1 LGLMQMFFEIKD
13 LKVRYEGAEVVKGVS
28 LYLEQGE
35 IVTLIGSNGA
45 GKTTI
50 LRAISGLKAPS
61 DGEIWFDENRVD
73 GRNPQSIVK
82 MGIVQVPQGRGL
94 FPYMSVAENLR
105 VGAFLRKDKKA
116 IAKDLAEILVHFPR
130 LKERARQQASTL
142 SGGEQQMLA
151 IATAIMCKPRLLLL
165 DEPSM
170 GLSPLMVAEIAKIV
184 REINA
189 AGTTVLLVE
198 QNSRLALKLAVRA
211 YVLETGNIVVEGQ
224 SQELLHSEH
233 VRKAYLGE

>member
-1 LGLMQMFFEIKD
+1 MFFEVKD
-13 LKVRYEGAEVVKGVS
+13 LRVRYEGAEVVQGVS
-28 LYLEQGE
+28 LHLEEGE

-61 DGEIWFDENRVD
+61 RGEIWFDGARID
-73 GRNPQSIVK
+73 GRSPQSIVK

-94 FPYMSVAENLR
+94 FPYMSVAEHLKL
-105 VGAFLRKDKKA
+105 GAFLRKDKKE
-116 IAKDLAEILVHFPR
+116 IAHDLAEILVHFPR

-151 IATAIMCKPRLLLL
+151 IAAAIMGSPRVLLL

-170 GLSPLMVAEIAKIV
+170 GLSPLMVTEIGKIV
-184 REINA
+184 REINEI
-189 AGTTVLLVE
+189 GTTVLLVE
-198 QNSRLALKLAVRA
+198 QNSRLALKLAKRA
-211 YVLETGNIVVEGQ
+211 YVLETGNIVVQGAAE
-224 SQELLHSEH
+224 ELMHSEH
-233 VRKAYLGE
+233 VRRAYLGE

>member
-1 LGLMQMFFEIKD
+1 MFFEVKD
-13 LKVRYEGAEVVKGVS
+13 LVVRYAGAEVVHGVS
-28 LYLEQGE
+28 LHLDQGG

-50 LRAISGLKAPS
+50 LRAISGLKAPES
-61 DGEIWFDENRVD
+61 GEIWFEGERID

-82 MGIVQVPQGRGL
+82 LGIVQVPQGRGL

-105 VGAFLRKDKKA
+105 LGAFLRKDKKA
-116 IAKDLAEILVHFPR
+116 IAKDLEVVLQHFPR
-130 LKERARQQASTL
+130 LKERLRQQASTM

-151 IATAIMCKPRLLLL
+151 IACAVMCKPRLLLL

-170 GLSPLMVAEIAKIV
+170 GLSPLMVTEIGHIV
-184 REINA
+184 REINEEF
-189 AGTTVLLVE
+189 GTTVLLVE
-198 QNSRLALKLAVRA
+198 QNSRLALKLAQRA
-211 YVLETGNIVVEGQ
+211 YVLETGTIAVEGPAD
-224 SQELLHSEH
+224 ELMHSEH

>member
-1 LGLMQMFFEIKD
+1 MQMFFEIKD

-211 YVLETGNIVVEGQ
+211 YVLETGNIVVEGR

>member
-1 LGLMQMFFEIKD
+1 MFFEIRD

-28 LYLEQGE
+28 LHLEEGE

-50 LRAISGLKAPS
+50 LRAVSGLKSAS
-61 DGEIWFDENRVD
+61 SGEIWFEGNRID
-73 GRNPQSIVK
+73 GRSAQSIVK

-105 VGAFLRKDKKA
+105 VSAFLRKDKKA
-116 IAKDLAEILVHFPR
+116 IAKDLEELLAHFPR
-130 LKERARQQASTL
+130 LRERARQQASTL

-151 IATAIMCKPRLLLL
+151 IACAVMCKPRLLLL

-170 GLSPLMVAEIAKIV
+170 GLSPLMVTEIGKVA
-184 REINA
+184 REINET
-189 AGTTVLLVE
+189 GTTVLLVE
-198 QNSRLALKLAVRA
+198 QNSRLALKLAKRA
-211 YVLETGNIVVEGQ
+211 YVLETGNVVVEGPAADLMN
-224 SQELLHSEH
+224 SDH

>member
-1 LGLMQMFFEIKD
+1 MFFEVKD
-13 LKVRYEGAEVVKGVS
+13 LRVRYEGAEVVQGVS
-28 LYLEQGE
+28 LQVEQGE
-35 IVTLIGSNGA
+35 IATLIGSNGA

-50 LRAISGLKAPS
+50 LRSISGLKTPS
-61 DGEIWFDENRVD
+61 SGEIWFDGTRID
-73 GRNPQSIVK
+73 GRSPQSIVK
-82 MGIVQVPQGRGL
+82 MGVVQVPQGRGL

-105 VGAFLRKDKKA
+105 LGAFLRKDRKA
-116 IAKDLAEILVHFPR
+116 VQKDLAEILVHFPR

-151 IATAIMCKPRLLLL
+151 IAAAVMCSPRLLLL

-170 GLSPLMVAEIAKIV
+170 GLSPLMVTEIGRIV

-189 AGTTVLLVE
+189 TGTTVLLVE
-198 QNSRLALKLAVRA
+198 QNSRLALKLATKA
-211 YVLETGNIVVEGQ
+211 YVLETGSVVVEGPAD
-224 SQELLHSEH
+224 ELMHSEH

>member
-1 LGLMQMFFEIKD
+1 MQMLFEIRD

-28 LYLEQGE
+28 LHLDEGE

-45 GKTTI
+45 GKTTM

-61 DGEIWFDENRVD
+61 SGEIWFDGTRVD
-73 GRNPQSIVK
+73 GRSAQSIVK
-82 MGIVQVPQGRGL
+82 LGIVQVPQGRGL
-94 FPYMSVAENLR
+94 FPYMSVAENLKL
-105 VGAFLRKDKKA
+105 GAFLRKDRKA
-116 IAKDLAEILVHFPR
+116 VQNDLAEILVHFPR

-151 IATAIMCKPRLLLL
+151 IAAAVMCKPRLLLL

-170 GLSPLMVAEIAKIV
+170 GLSPLMVSEIGKIV

-189 AGTTVLLVE
+189 MGTTVLLVE

-211 YVLETGNIVVEGQ
+211 YVLETGSIVVEG
-224 SQELLHSEH
+224 SATELIHSEH

>member
-1 LGLMQMFFEIKD
+1 MLLEIRD
-13 LKVRYEGAEVVKGVS
+13 LAIRYEGAEVVKGVS
-28 LYLEQGE
+28 MNLDDGE

-45 GKTTI
+45 GKSTI

-61 DGEIWFDENRVD
+61 RGEIWFAGARVD
-73 GRNPQSIVK
+73 GRSPQSIVK
-82 MGIVQVPQGRGL
+82 SGIVQVPQGRGL
-94 FPYMSVAENLR
+94 FPYMSVAENLKL
-105 VGAFLRKDKKA
+105 GAYLRKDRKA
-116 IAKDLAEILVHFPR
+116 TQKDLEEILAHFPR

-151 IATAIMCKPRLLLL
+151 IATAVMCRPRVLLL

-170 GLSPLMVAEIAKIV
+170 GLSPLMVTEIAKIV
-184 REINA
+184 KEINA

-198 QNSRLALKLAVRA
+198 QNSRLALKLAMRA
-211 YVLETGNIVVEGQ
+211 YVLETGNIVVEGLAG
-224 SQELLHSEH
+224 ELLHSEH

>member
-1 LGLMQMFFEIKD
+1 MFFEVKD
-13 LKVRYEGAEVVKGVS
+13 LHVRYEGAEVVQGVS
-28 LYLEQGE
+28 LSLDQGG

-50 LRAISGLKAPS
+50 LRAISGLKSPTG
-61 DGEIWFDENRVD
+61 GEIWFDGVRID
-73 GRNPQSIVK
+73 GRSPQSIVK
-82 MGIVQVPQGRGL
+82 MGLIQVPQGRGL

-105 VGAFLRKDKKA
+105 LGAFLRKDRKA
-116 IAKDLAEILVHFPR
+116 VQKDLVEILAHFPR

-151 IATAIMCKPRLLLL
+151 IAAAVMGKPRLLLL

-170 GLSPLMVAEIAKIV
+170 GLSPLMVQEIGKIV
-184 REINA
+184 LEINE

-198 QNSRLALKLAVRA
+198 QNSRLALKLATWA
-211 YVLETGNIVVEGQ
+211 YVLETGSIVVEGAAT
-224 SQELLHSEH
+224 ELMHSEH